1 MPGGFHGQKSLA
13 GCSPFGRKESDTT
26 EWLTH
31 SLSGTGKRASA
42 FNQDSV
48 LNSCTD
54 LLPQPVSFLLLPG
67 QAQLS
72 ARERLYYVRKATQEG
87 EREPSQGSIPPC
99 AAPSRCPLGSEEVLL
114 SLSQV
119 GPHLL
124 LSLFLEPSFSLY
136 FPSIWRLFLFC
147 SFFSL

>member
-1 MPGGFHGQKSLA
+1 M
-13 GCSPFGRKESDTT
+13 GCSPWGCKESDST

-42 FNQDSV
+42 FNQDSL

-72 ARERLYYVRKATQEG
+72 AREGPGCMRKATQEG

-99 AAPSRCPLGSEEVLL
+99 AAPSRCPLDSEETLL
-114 SLSQV
+114 SLPQV
-119 GPHLL
+119 GPHLV
-124 LSLFLEPSFSLY
+124 LSLFLEPSFSLC